1 MKNIPAYKLVYSELR
16 QKILDKTILPGSFLP
31 TENEL
36 CDHFSVSKTTIRK
49 AISLLVQDGYI
60 QVTQGRGTEVLD
72 RTATQTLN
80 SVSSFTE
87 TLLKKG
93 YDVSTSGGYADLIS
107 ADSRV
112 ATALALK
119 EGDPVYHIQR
129 IQCADNKPI
138 AIMDNYLTANIFPD
152 FYTGEANFISLYAML
167 EKKYNLQITKA
178 EETLMA
184 APASFLEAQVLNI
197 SPGSALLISHRV
209 TYSDD
214 TPFDFSILKIR
225 GDKYSYSIHLVGR

>member
-1 MKNIPAYKLVYSELR
+1 MKNVPAYKQVYSDLR
-16 QKILDKTILPGSFLP
+16 QKILDKSILPGSFLP

-36 CDHFSVSKTTIRK
+36 CEHYSVSKTTVRK

-87 TLLKKG
+87 TLLQKG
-93 YDVSTSGGYADLIS
+93 YNVSTNGGYADLIG
-107 ADSRV
+107 ADSYI
-112 ATALALK
+112 ASALALK

-129 IQCADNKPI
+129 VQCADGKPI
-138 AIMDNYLTANIFPD
+138 ALMDNYLAADMFPN
-152 FYTGEANFISLYAML
+152 FYTGEANFISLYATL
-167 EKKYNLQITKA
+167 EKKYSLKISKA

-197 SPGSALLISHRV
+197 SPGSALLVSHRV
-209 TYSDD
+209 TF
-214 TPFDFSILKIR
+214 TENVPFDFSILKIR
-225 GDKYSYSIHLVGR
+225 GDKYNYSIHLIGR

>member
-1 MKNIPAYKLVYSELR
+1 MKNIPAYKLVYSDLR
-16 QKILDKTILPGSFLP
+16 QKILDKSITPGSFLP

-36 CDHFSVSKTTIRK
+36 CELFSVSKTTVRK

-80 SVSSFTE
+80 NVSSFTE

-93 YDVSTSGGYADLIS
+93 YNVSTNGGYADLIS
-107 ADSRV
+107 ADSRI
-112 ATALALK
+112 AAALALK

-129 IQCADNKPI
+129 IQCANGYPI
-138 AIMDNYLTANIFPD
+138 AIMDNYLTADMFPH
-152 FYTGEANFISLYAML
+152 FYTGEANFISLYATL
-167 EKKYNLQITKA
+167 EEKYNLQISKA
-178 EETLMA
+178 EEILMA
-184 APASFLEAQVLNI
+184 SPASFLEAQVLNI
-197 SPGSALLISHRV
+197 SPGSALLVSHRT
-209 TYSDD
+209 TYSGDI
-214 TPFDFSILKIR
+214 PFDFSILKIR